1 MILLVI
7 LSILAFGYGIWYS
20 NKVYKGIQLKDWA
33 YIISPMFMS
42 ILMFSASGRFLSVL
56 VGMVKWKDY

>member
-7 LSILAFGYGIWYS
+7 LSILAFGYGLWYS

-42 ILMFSASGRFLSVL
+42 ILMFSAAGRFLLTVIE
-56 VGMVKWKDY
+56 MIK